1 MPEQDDGHGHRG
13 ALEAIAR
20 PPGAGER
27 RPGVLSR
34 LFSRLGFAGRK
45 PIPRPPPPVRKRP
58 PILAISDERPD
69 VSMDELM
76 EWLSQPAHVQRQQI
90 LDYYNSLGR
99 DEGQDA
105 P

>member
-1 MPEQDDGHGHRG
+1 
-13 ALEAIAR
+13 
-20 PPGAGER
+20 
-27 RPGVLSR
+27 
-34 LFSRLGFAGRK
+34 
-45 PIPRPPPPVRKRP
+45 
-58 PILAISDERPD
+58 
-69 VSMDELM
+69 MDELM